1 MSDFRSERDF
11 AKMELQFPQL
21 KLATAAEFMA
31 LWRKEMSV
39 VTVRLPEDQHQR
51 LKAMAQARGISLNKL
66 FEQLT
71 AQALTENDIELRYR
85 RLVATGSPA
94 RGLELLDKLD
104 RSEQEH

>member
-1 MSDFRSERDF
+1 
-11 AKMELQFPQL
+11 
-21 KLATAAEFMA
+21 
-31 LWRKEMSV
+31 MSV
-39 VTVRLPEDQHQR
+39 VTVRLPDDQHQR

-85 RLVATGSPA
+85 RMAVMGSPV

-104 RSEQEH
+104 RSENEH

>member
-1 MSDFRSERDF
+1 
-11 AKMELQFPQL
+11 ME
-21 KLATAAEFMA
+21 E
-31 LWRKEMSV
+31 EMSV
-39 VTVRLPEDQHQR
+39 VTLRLPEDQHQR

-85 RLVATGSPA
+85 RLAATGVPS

-104 RSEQEH
+104 LSEREH

>member
-1 MSDFRSERDF
+1 
-11 AKMELQFPQL
+11 ME
-21 KLATAAEFMA
+21 ED
-31 LWRKEMSV
+31 MSV
-39 VTVRLPEDQHQR
+39 VTVRLPDDQHQR

-85 RLVATGSPA
+85 RLAATGSPA

-104 RSEQEH
+104 RSESEH